1 MRTLGAWLGTQA
13 LLVELDLVPAGS
25 KAAQHRFP
33 ALDLNCSGTIRPEL
47 LVGEEGAAAI
57 TRARTEALA

>member
-25 KAAQHRFP
+25 KAAQRRFP
-33 ALDLNCSGTIRPEL
+33 ALDHGRTLQEVTVVSD
-47 LVGEEGAAAI
+47 VGEVWTGA
-57 TRARTEALA
+57 TRG